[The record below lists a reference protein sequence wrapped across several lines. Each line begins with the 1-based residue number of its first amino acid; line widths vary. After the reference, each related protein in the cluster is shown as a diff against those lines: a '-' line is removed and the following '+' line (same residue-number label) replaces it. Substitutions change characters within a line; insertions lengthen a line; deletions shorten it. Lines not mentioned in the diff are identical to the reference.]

1 MEVKRNY
8 KKEWEKEKETKT
20 SRLVK
25 IDKELWEE
33 LDKKLKE
40 DSRTFTGLVID
51 AIFKYL
57 NNNKEI
63 KISEELIRDKIK
75 ELDRKEKEELKGTKG
90 QDRYSIKMEYMY
102 RKNTLNELLEINK
115 K

>member
-1 MEVKRNY
+1 MREEVKRDY

-40 DSRTFTGLVID
+40 ENKTFTGLVID
-51 AIFKYL
+51 AILKYL
-57 NNNKEI
+57 Y
-63 KISEELIRDKIK
+63 D
-75 ELDRKEKEELKGTKG
+75 
-90 QDRYSIKMEYMY
+90 
-102 RKNTLNELLEINK
+102 NK

>member
-1 MEVKRNY
+1 MEIKRNY

-25 IDKELWEE
+25 IDKDLWEE

-40 DSRTFTGLVID
+40 DNKTFTGLVTD
-51 AIFKYL
+51 AILKYL
-57 NNNKEI
+57 YE
-63 KISEELIRDKIK
+63 
-75 ELDRKEKEELKGTKG
+75 
-90 QDRYSIKMEYMY
+90 
-102 RKNTLNELLEINK
+102 NK

>member
-1 MEVKRNY
+1 MEIKRNY

-25 IDKELWEE
+25 IDKDLWEE

-40 DSRTFTGLVID
+40 DNKTFTGLVTD
-51 AIFKYL
+51 AILKYL
-57 NNNKEI
+57 Y
-63 KISEELIRDKIK
+63 D
-75 ELDRKEKEELKGTKG
+75 
-90 QDRYSIKMEYMY
+90 
-102 RKNTLNELLEINK
+102 NK